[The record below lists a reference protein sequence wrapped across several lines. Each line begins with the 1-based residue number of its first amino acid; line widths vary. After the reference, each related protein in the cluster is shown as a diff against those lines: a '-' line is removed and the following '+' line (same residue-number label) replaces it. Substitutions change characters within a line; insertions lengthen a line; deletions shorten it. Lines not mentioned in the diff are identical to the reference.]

1 MPELLALPN
10 VTIDFDGC
18 PDIGL
23 GDAVLAGDPTDPGVA
38 WVMQGPTRVN
48 VVFPPWLGARFA
60 PGLELVD
67 PSGRTVARAG
77 DPISGGCF
85 MGWGKPVLILFP

>member
-1 MPELLALPN
+1 LPELLALPN